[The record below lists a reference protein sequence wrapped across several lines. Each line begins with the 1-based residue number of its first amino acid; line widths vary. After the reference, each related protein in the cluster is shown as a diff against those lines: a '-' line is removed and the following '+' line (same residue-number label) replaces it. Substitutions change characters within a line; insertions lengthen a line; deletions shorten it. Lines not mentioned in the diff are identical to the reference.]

1 MTSDSVQTLITETI
15 AEARRAIDEH
25 GVTETAMRRIQTA
38 LHKLAQTPGLRDHGS
53 LQELHHSGAAATVL
67 ATEGPEGLTLI
78 FARFPPDAPTP
89 VHDHSTWGVAYVI
102 EGHDR
107 YVHWQRVDEGRDPQ
121 QAQLR
126 VQYEKALGPGDS
138 VYWFDPPGDIHS
150 QQGQNETAWELVLF
164 GKNAMQAT
172 RHYFDA
178 ATGHVT
184 VAKPQ

>member
-1 MTSDSVQTLITETI
+1 MTSDPVQALITGTM

-25 GVTETAMRRIQTA
+25 GVTETAMRRIQAA
-38 LHKLAQTPGLRDHGS
+38 LHKLAQISGLHDHAS
-53 LQELHHSGAAATVL
+53 FQELHRSGAAASVL
-67 ATEGPEGLTLI
+67 ASEGPEGLTLV

-89 VHDHSTWGVAYVI
+89 VHDHNTWGVAYVM

-107 YVHWQRVDEGRDPQ
+107 YIHWERLDDGRDSEH
-121 QAQLR
+121 AQLR

-138 VYWFDPPGDIHS
+138 VYWLDPPGDIHS
-150 QQGQNETAWELVLF
+150 QQGENETAWELVLF